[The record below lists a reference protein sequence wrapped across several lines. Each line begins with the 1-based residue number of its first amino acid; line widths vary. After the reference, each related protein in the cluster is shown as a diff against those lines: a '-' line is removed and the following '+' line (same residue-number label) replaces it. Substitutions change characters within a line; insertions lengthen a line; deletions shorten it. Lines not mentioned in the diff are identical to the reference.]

1 MRVTMIGA
9 GYVGLV
15 SGACFADFGHQV
27 TCIDKD
33 EAKIAALNRGE
44 IPIFEP
50 GLAELVESNM
60 RQGRLEFAAETSRVS
75 EADAVFIAVGTPS
88 RRGDGHADLSF
99 VYQAVRE
106 IARLLS
112 GAAVVITKSTVPVGT
127 GDEIENI
134 LREKRPDADI
144 QVVSNPE
151 FLREGAAI
159 QDFKHPDRIVVGS
172 DDDHARKV
180 LAEIYR
186 PLYLNTP
193 PIIYVSRRTAELIKY
208 ASNAFLATKITF
220 INEMADLC
228 EQVGADVQEVARGMG
243 LDNRI
248 GPKFLHAGPGFG
260 GSCFPK
266 DTSALIKTAHD
277 HGVPLRLVET
287 VSAVNEQRKRAMA
300 RKVVQALGGSVRG
313 KTIAVLGLTFKPN
326 TDDTRDSP
334 AIPLIMALH
343 DLGATVRGYDPAGME
358 QAKPHLPDVHYCHS
372 AYSAAEGADAMVIAT
387 EWAQFRALD
396 LSRLKALMT
405 QPVIVDLR
413 NIYRADEM
421 RRAAFR
427 YFPIGRG
434 EWSSSKLDIVLKS
447 ERRSVAEQ
455 RESARPRPGIK
466 LVLPARGRGL
476 K

>member
-1 MRVTMIGA
+1 MRVAMIGA

-33 EAKIAALNRGE
+33 AAKIAALKRGE

-50 GLAELVESNM
+50 GLLELVESNVG
-60 RQGRLEFAAETSRVS
+60 QGRLEFAAEASSVG
-75 EADAVFIAVGTPS
+75 EAQAIFIAVGTPS

-99 VYQAVRE
+99 VYQATRE
-106 IARLLS
+106 IAPLLS
-112 GAAVVITKSTVPVGT
+112 STAIVIAKSTVPVGT

-134 LREKRPDADI
+134 LRENRPDAEI

-172 DDDHARKV
+172 DDDRARQV

-186 PLYLNTP
+186 PLYLNAP
-193 PIIYVSRRTAELIKY
+193 PIIYVSRRTAELSKY

-220 INEMADLC
+220 INEIADLC

-248 GPKFLHAGPGFG
+248 GGKFLHAGPGFG

-266 DTSALIKTAHD
+266 DTGALIKTAHD
-277 HGVPLRLVET
+277 YGVPLRLVEA

-300 RKVVQALGGSVRG
+300 RKVVSALGGSVRG
-313 KTIAVLGLTFKPN
+313 KTVAVLGLTFKPN

-334 AIPLIMALH
+334 AIPLITALH

-358 QAKPHLPDVHYCHS
+358 QAKPHLPDVHYCQS
-372 AYSAAEGADAMVIAT
+372 AYSAAEGADAVVIAT
-387 EWAQFRALD
+387 EWEQFRALD
-396 LSRLKALMT
+396 LSRLKRLMT
-405 QPVIVDLR
+405 QPVVIDLR
-413 NIYRADEM
+413 NIYRDDEM

-427 YFPIGRG
+427 YVPIGRACVG
-434 EWSSSKLDIVLKS
+434 
-447 ERRSVAEQ
+447 
-455 RESARPRPGIK
+455 
-466 LVLPARGRGL
+466 
-476 K
+476 

>member
-15 SGACFADFGHQV
+15 SGTCFADFGHQV

-33 EAKIAALNRGE
+33 GAKIAALNRGE

-50 GLAELVESNM
+50 GLSELVESNV
-60 RQGRLEFAAETSRVS
+60 RQGRLEFAAEASGIG

-106 IARLLS
+106 IAPLLDS
-112 GAAVVITKSTVPVGT
+112 AAVVITKSTVPVGT

-134 LREKRPDADI
+134 LREKRPDVKI

-172 DDDHARKV
+172 DDDRARKV

-220 INEMADLC
+220 INEIADLC
-228 EQVGADVQEVARGMG
+228 EQVDADVQEVARGMG

-248 GPKFLHAGPGFG
+248 GAKFLHAGPGFG

-266 DTSALIKTAHD
+266 DTNALIKTAHD
-277 HGVPLRLVET
+277 HGVPLRVVET
-287 VSAVNEQRKRAMA
+287 VAAVNEQRKRAMA
-300 RKVVQALGGSVRG
+300 RKVVQVLGGSMRG

-334 AIPLIMALH
+334 AIPLITALH

-358 QAKPHLPDVHYCHS
+358 LAKPLLPDVQYCQS
-372 AYSAAEGADAMVIAT
+372 AYSAAEDADAVVIAT
-387 EWAQFRALD
+387 EWEQFRALD
-396 LSRLKALMT
+396 LSRLKAVMA

-427 YFPIGRG
+427 YVPIGRAG
-434 EWSSSKLDIVLKS
+434 VELASNLRSFSKA
-447 ERRSVAEQ
+447 RR
-455 RESARPRPGIK
+455 AR
-466 LVLPARGRGL
+466 
-476 K
+476 